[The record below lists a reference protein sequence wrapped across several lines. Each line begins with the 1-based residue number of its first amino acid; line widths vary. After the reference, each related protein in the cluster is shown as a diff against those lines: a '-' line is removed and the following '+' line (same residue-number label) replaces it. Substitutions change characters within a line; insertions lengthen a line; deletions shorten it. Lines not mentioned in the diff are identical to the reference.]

1 MLNSLILKAPKDL
14 FLFEDK
20 INFPY
25 SILPTII
32 FFYKNKIIY
41 YNKKDI
47 ILLYSLHNNI
57 NNLRKDL
64 YNNKE
69 IILDFKYIINPNKI
83 IINNNH
89 DIILTERINKIKN
102 ILPFCNS
109 VSNIII
115 NFLPKHNLSWKIEKK
130 RQWGWYFEDNIFDTY
145 SFTKKNVPFHIPKT
159 KIYNYKTYF
168 LKKIIYGIFKN
179 NSDIPEEI
187 KIINSFN
194 YRYIPVYNNK
204 ITKIICIMNKRNYI
218 EDI

>member
-14 FLFEDK
+14 FLFKDEKD
-20 INFPY
+20 FPY
-25 SILPTII
+25 SILPII
-32 FFYKNKIIY
+32 KFVYKNKIIC

-47 ILLYSLHNNI
+47 ILLYSLNNS
-57 NNLRKDL
+57 LKSLKRKL

-69 IILDFKYIINPNKI
+69 LILDFKYIINPNKI

-89 DIILTERINKIKN
+89 DIILTNRINKIKN

-115 NFLPKHNLSWKIEKK
+115 NFLPKYNLSWKIEKK
-130 RQWGWYFEDNIFDTY
+130 RHWGWYFEDNIY
-145 SFTKKNVPFHIPKT
+145 NIHSFTKNTPFYIPKT
-159 KIYNYKTYF
+159 KIYNYETYF

-194 YRYIPVYNNK
+194 YKYIPVYCNK

>member
-69 IILDFKYIINPNKI
+69 IILVFKCINPNKI

-89 DIILTERINKIKN
+89 LENELNKRINKIKN

-115 NFLPKHNLSWKIEKK
+115 NFLPKYNLSWKIEKK
-130 RQWGWYFEDNIFDTY
+130 RHCGWYFEDTVYDSY
-145 SFTKKNVPFHIPKT
+145 SFTKINVPFNIPKN

-179 NSDIPEEI
+179 NSDIPDEI

-194 YRYIPVYNNK
+194 YRYIPVCNNK